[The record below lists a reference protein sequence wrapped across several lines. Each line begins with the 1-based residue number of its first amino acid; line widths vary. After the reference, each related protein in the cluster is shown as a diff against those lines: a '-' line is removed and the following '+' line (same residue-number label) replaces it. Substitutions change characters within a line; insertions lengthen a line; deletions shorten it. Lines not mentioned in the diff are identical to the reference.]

1 MSRSFALLHNDIQKG
16 RYLNDAPA
24 NAAKKAFNEHL
35 RTKKSLSKS
44 KKVSK
49 TINLVETTQGSDHK
63 KYVYKVTRS
72 LLKEPKVVV
81 LKNGTKIVYKYETTA
96 VRA

>member
-24 NAAKKAFNEHL
+24 SAAKKAFNEHI

-49 TINLVETTQGSDHK
+49 TINLVETTQGSNHK
-63 KYVYKVTRS
+63 QYTYKVTRA
-72 LLKEPKVVV
+72 LLKQPKVVV
-81 LKNGTKIVYKYETTA
+81 LKDGTKIVYKYQTTA